1 MFACSHDWFTDL
13 GSQCSHQPHPSFA
26 GLQDASGAYLSRLT
40 AEYPPELAQAIT
52 SRVSSRIGPQIPQLS
67 LPSALSMIPVISLCM
82 TLHMHCTMVV
92 GWAVNQIGVRLPT
105 WPTP

>member
-13 GSQCSHQPHPSFA
+13 GSQCSHQHHPSFA

-52 SRVSSRIGPQIPQLS
+52 KAELQEYLGSAAGKQRLEVDQFVVVHTQQEVWRHAAIP
-67 LPSALSMIPVISLCM
+67 
-82 TLHMHCTMVV
+82 
-92 GWAVNQIGVRLPT
+92 
-105 WPTP
+105 